1 MNNLVTDEALSWI
14 GKSDP
19 PVEIEVN
26 RSDIIK
32 YSVSTEQVLTKYLKG
47 DEAPPMFIAG
57 LSREI
62 VPLQDLGVDG
72 LPPASLLPDLP
83 LKRVMAG
90 CVRFEFHKKI
100 KPK

>member
-26 RSDIIK
+26 RNDIIK

-47 DEAPPMFIAG
+47 DEAPPMFIA
-57 LSREI
+57 
-62 VPLQDLGVDG
+62 
-72 LPPASLLPDLP
+72 
-83 LKRVMAG
+83 
-90 CVRFEFHKKI
+90 
-100 KPK
+100 